1 MITNITKLIEN
12 EILNEHIDSLLR
24 YFEDK
29 PLNFNNPIIRSQ
41 FSDFISKEK
50 IYNYLMDN
58 MGIVADL
65 NEVSDDPETA
75 EDIFNNL
82 DPDMQNEFH
91 DSYVNA
97 DSVDDIIEP
106 SYKFISVIEE
116 LPENTLLVRFVGDNQ
131 FNMVKRFGFKV
142 GLDDEDKLHATKY
155 YDRSF
160 KENGGY
166 IFAYMADSPE
176 AKKQAQASGIGKS
189 YGDNCIFFKHSG
201 LLIDHKLDKERQ
213 VITYGLDIDKNAC
226 IFAEGADENSY
237 IVSNGIFSNEP
248 KSYTELVKAIKGVI

>member
-1 MITNITKLIEN
+1 MIADITKLIEN
-12 EILNEHIDSLLR
+12 VILNEHIDALLK

-41 FSDFISKEK
+41 FANYISNENV
-50 IYNYLMDN
+50 YNYLIDN
-58 MGIVADL
+58 MGIIADL
-65 NEVSDDPETA
+65 DEVSDVSDTA
-75 EDIFNNL
+75 ENIFNNL
-82 DPDMQNEFH
+82 DPNMQEEFH
-91 DSYVNA
+91 DLYVNM
-97 DSVDDIIEP
+97 DSVDDIMEP
-106 SYKFISVIEE
+106 SYKFISVIDE

-131 FNMVKRFGFKV
+131 FNMVKRYGFKV

-166 IFAYMADSPE
+166 IFAYIADSPE
-176 AKKQAQASGIGKS
+176 AKKQAKANTIGES

-213 VITYGLDIDKNAC
+213 VITYGLDIDKNEC
-226 IFAEGADENSY
+226 IFAEGLDDNNY
-237 IVSNGIFSNEP
+237 IITNGIFNNDP
-248 KSYTELVKAIKGVI
+248 KSYVELVKSIKAVI